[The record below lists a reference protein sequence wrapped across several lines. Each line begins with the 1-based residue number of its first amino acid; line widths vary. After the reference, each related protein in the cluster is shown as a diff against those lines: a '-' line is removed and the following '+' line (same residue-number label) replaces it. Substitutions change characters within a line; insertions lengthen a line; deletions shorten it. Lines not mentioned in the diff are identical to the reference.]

1 MSSIDQTHLGTGMAK
16 PFTVGRVLGQGF
28 GSFFRWILS
37 LTVVAFLLYLPVVAI
52 NWAVVVGVGPAWFD
66 PFSSYMEASVSGR
79 VDQFFAQFEGI
90 SSGMA
95 TLALLLQ
102 FLGWFFLLLAI
113 AGVSHLIVQR
123 LRGQTVGI
131 GGALSAAPRLGLS
144 MLGMSVSS
152 ILLLLLY
159 IVAFSVVVG
168 IGATIGSDIMI
179 IILIAA
185 MVIVGIY
192 LTILFFVSIPAA
204 ALEAP
209 GFLSG
214 LYRGFLRSAA
224 LTRGNRWRLFAIS
237 VVLFL
242 VSIIVMMLF
251 GAVMAL
257 AGTQQFLLFA
267 SMMEDPDRMA
277 EFSMTTA
284 YLVLAAVTTVVTALM
299 VAFYTAFPAVAYY
312 RLYLERE
319 GADVDTLTTVFE

>member
-1 MSSIDQTHLGTGMAK
+1 MASIDQTQLGTGMAK

-37 LTVVAFLLYLPVVAI
+37 LTLVAFLLYLPVVVI
-52 NWAVVVGVGPAWFD
+52 NWAVVVGVGPAWYD
-66 PFSSYMEASVSGR
+66 PFSSYVEASVTGR
-79 VDQFFAQFEGI
+79 IDQVVAQFEEI

-95 TLALLLQ
+95 VLGLLTQ
-102 FLGWFFLLLAI
+102 FLAWFFMLLAI
-113 AGVSHLIVQR
+113 AGVSHLIVHR
-123 LRGQTVGI
+123 LRGQTAGI
-131 GGALSAAPRLGLS
+131 GGALSSAPRLGLS

-152 ILLLLLY
+152 ILLLVLY
-159 IVAFSVVVG
+159 ILAFTTVVG
-168 IGATIGSDIMI
+168 IGATIGSDIMVV
-179 IILIAA
+179 ILIAA
-185 MVIVGIY
+185 MAILGIY
-192 LTILFFVSIPAA
+192 LTMLFFVSIPAA

-214 LYRGFLRSAA
+214 LYRGFLRSAV

-251 GAVMAL
+251 GTVLAL
-257 AGTQQFLLFA
+257 AGAEQFLLLA
-267 SMMEDPDRMA
+267 SMMEDPDRMTG
-277 EFSMTTA
+277 FSMTTA
-284 YLVLAAVTTVVTALM
+284 YFVLAAVSTVVTALM